1 MQVTV
6 DFVFRIDV
14 KTDSPVEAHNKAER
28 ELSEKQGKLIEVLK
42 ELGWEHR
49 MTQIAGVRE

>member
-1 MQVTV
+1 V

-14 KTDSPVEAHNKAER
+14 KTDSPVEAKNLAENA
-28 ELSEKQGKLIEVLK
+28 LAEKQGKLIEVLK
-42 ELGWEHR
+42 ELGWEYR